1 MIDKKFIAKSLLTMV
16 ITVVVMFLLNQWLG
30 SFEKSYVELRKSI
43 DKNTASYEKVV
54 KLITDLRLDFT
65 GTDAQIIVKFDNS
78 EKKLDDHETRIR
90 ELEKK

>member
-30 SFEKSYVELRKSI
+30 SFEKSYVQLRKSI
-43 DKNTASYEKVV
+43 DANTAVNV
-54 KLITDLRLDFT
+54 KIGEVISELRLQFT
-65 GTDAQIIVKFDNS
+65 GTDAQIVVKFKNS
-78 EKKLDDHETRIR
+78 EKTLDDHEKRIR